1 MNSWLVSYSEEH
13 KIYGIADGNADITK
27 HFNLITDKS
36 KNYMGIRSSRFA
48 MVIENNQV
56 KEIKIENPGELKV
69 STADNILQNL

>member
-1 MNSWLVSYSEEH
+1 
-13 KIYGIADGNADITK
+13 
-27 HFNLITDKS
+27 
-36 KNYMGIRSSRFA
+36 MGIRSSRFA